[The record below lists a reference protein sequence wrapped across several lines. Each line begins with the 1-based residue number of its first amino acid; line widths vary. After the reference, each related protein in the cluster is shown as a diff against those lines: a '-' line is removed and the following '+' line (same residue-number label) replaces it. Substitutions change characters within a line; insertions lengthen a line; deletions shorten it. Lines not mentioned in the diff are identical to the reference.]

1 MKRAKIFPFRSKY
14 ARQLGGNRVGKKKQT
29 LIKDV
34 DHFKILPEGTL
45 F

>member
-14 ARQLGGNRVGKKKQT
+14 AQQLGGNRVGKNKQT

-34 DHFKILPEGTL
+34 DHLKILPEGTL